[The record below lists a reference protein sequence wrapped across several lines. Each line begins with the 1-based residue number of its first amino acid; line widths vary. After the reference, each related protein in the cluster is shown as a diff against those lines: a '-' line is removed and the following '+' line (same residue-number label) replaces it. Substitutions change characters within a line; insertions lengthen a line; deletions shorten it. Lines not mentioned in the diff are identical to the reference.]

1 MQRGVLFPDALPEF
15 GHPMLEVMRQP
26 LEDGVVSLGRARR
39 TIASPVRFTLLGA
52 MNIRPCR

>member
-1 MQRGVLFPDALPEF
+1 MLFPDALPEF

-26 LEDGVVSLGRARR
+26 LEDGVASLGRARR